1 MKYDLVIFD
10 LDGTTLNTLEDLADA
25 CNAALSANGY
35 PTHSLEKIRLSVGSG
50 VSRLIRL
57 TLPESA
63 GDETHAKVLADFKA
77 YYAAHVDIKTKPYP
91 GIISMLESMRAAG
104 VHTAVNSNKFNAA
117 VQALCSAHFGSL
129 IEMALGECETVPK
142 KPDPTGVQR
151 IIARFHASPSRT
163 LYVGDSDVDLRT
175 AQNAGIDCAWVSWG
189 FRRREELAGLAVPH
203 AFDSADALTRFIL
216 D

>member
-151 IIARFHASPSRT
+151 IMAQFHASPSRT